1 MQHEDWPELRL
12 SEWEP
17 TYLTLHRW
25 LQIVGKVRL
34 ALSPPLN
41 HWWHVPLYVT
51 PEGLT
56 TSTVP
61 FSGGCLSI
69 VFDFVAHK
77 LTVTL
82 SDARAASFPLEPMTV
97 AEFYAKVT
105 RLLAGLGVDVHI
117 RPIPVE
123 VVDQTPFPE
132 DTKHRSYDRVHVER
146 VHRILLSSER
156 VFSRFRSTF
165 IGKSSPVHL
174 FWGAFDL
181 AVTRFS
187 GRRNLD
193 PPKDRVMRAAYSHEV
208 ISHGFW
214 PGGDWP
220 TSGRVEEAVFYSYA
234 LPEPEGFRAAEV
246 APPQARYDATLG
258 EFVLPYEAVRTAADP
273 DAVLL
278 AFMEST
284 YRAAADRAG
293 WPRQELDAQDPLA
306 VRPADG
312 AARSAREVFEDHLA
326 LAQARRFDEDIEKN
340 FADDCVV
347 MAKGKVQHGH
357 DALRDLARQLEV
369 ELPSAKFDYV
379 TKAVDRDV
387 CFLEWTAEDASTKVL
402 DGADSFVVRNGK
414 IVAQTIHYT
423 VVPRA

>member
-61 FSGGCLSI
+61 FSGGCLTI

-82 SDARAASFPLEPMTV
+82 SDARTASFPLEPMTV
-97 AEFYAKVT
+97 AEFFAKT
-105 RLLAGLGVDVHI
+105 TSTLAGLGVEVEI

-123 VVDQTPFPE
+123 VVDRTPFTE

-146 VHRILLSSER
+146 MHRILLSSER
-156 VFSRFRSTF
+156 VFSKFRSTF
-165 IGKSSPVHL
+165 MGKSSPVHL
-174 FWGAFDL
+174 FLGAFDL

-187 GRRNLD
+187 GRRNAN
-193 PPKDRVMRAAYSHEV
+193 PPGDRVMRAAYSHEV

-234 LPEPEGFRAAEV
+234 LPEPEGFRSAQV
-246 APPQARYDATLG
+246 APAEARYDATLG
-258 EFVLPYEAVRTAADP
+258 EFVLPYEAVRKAANP
-273 DAVLL
+273 EAVLL

-293 WPRQELDAQDPLA
+293 WPRAELDAPNPLA
-306 VRPADG
+306 VPAG
-312 AARSAREVFEDHLA
+312 PASVRSAREVFEDHLA
-326 LAQARRFDEDIEKN
+326 LAQARRFEEDIARN
-340 FADDCVV
+340 FADDCIV

-357 DALRDLARQLEV
+357 DALRDLARQLAG
-369 ELPSAKFDYV
+369 ELPTAKFDYV

-387 CFLEWTAEDASTKVL
+387 CFLEWTAEDASTAVH
-402 DGADSFVVRNGK
+402 DGADSFVVRGGK
-414 IVAQTIHYT
+414 IIAQTIHYT
-423 VVPRA
+423 VVARA